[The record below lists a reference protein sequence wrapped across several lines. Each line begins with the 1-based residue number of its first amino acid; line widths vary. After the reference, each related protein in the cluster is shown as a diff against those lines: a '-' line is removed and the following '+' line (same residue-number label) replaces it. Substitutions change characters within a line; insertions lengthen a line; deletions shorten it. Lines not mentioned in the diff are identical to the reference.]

1 MESFSK
7 QILRGGTKEII
18 NKIGGVSNN
27 QTFVVIVCLI
37 LAAYSARVSQGYT
50 LPTSLYPLFDNIFAK
65 IISFIIIIVIAQ
77 FNKQIAIMLILSYV
91 LLIISYY
98 NQNGI
103 EGFEDVFFRFTS
115 LKNIE
120 NFTSNMTE
128 EEHHKGGFRT
138 SRKHDQNKE
147 SFSNMEE
154 EEEQNKESFSNM
166 EEEEEQNKESFIGNY
181 KHNNI

>member
-18 NKIGGVSNN
+18 DKIGGVSQN

-37 LAAYSARVSQGYT
+37 LAGYSARVSQGYT
-50 LPTSLYPLFDNIFAK
+50 LPTSLYPLFDNVFAK
-65 IISFIIIIVIAQ
+65 IISFIIIIVISQ

-103 EGFEDVFFRFTS
+103 EGFEDLFFRFTS
-115 LKNIE
+115 LKKIE
-120 NFTSNMTE
+120 NFTSNMGE
-128 EEHHKGGFRT
+128 EEE
-138 SRKHDQNKE
+138 QNKE
-147 SFSNMEE
+147 SFSNMGE

-166 EEEEEQNKESFIGNY
+166 EGEEEQNKESFISNY